1 MSSLSFPQRKELNV
15 MRPLAFEYDL
25 SQHVD
30 EAEPAM
36 LFGGSTVEELTRLA
50 RALPRQ
56 SA

>member
-1 MSSLSFPQRKELNV
+1 

-36 LFGGSTVEELTRLA
+36 LFSGSTAEELRDWQE
-50 RALPRQ
+50 RVSVPRC
-56 SA
+56 